1 MGAVFDILEGA
12 GKFLKKNQE
21 GLLALGGIGAN
32 LYSGY
37 KSREAAEEAA
47 EVQQQAAERAVVAQR
62 PYAELG
68 DQSAGMLQERLGNNS
83 LLGRFSPSDLVNEPG
98 YQFEL
103 AEGNKAIDRAA
114 GARGGRYSGATLK
127 DLQRF
132 GQGLAQ
138 QNYSQ
143 AYNRDA
149 LDKQRQYKML
159 SDTVRTGQG
168 ATGAA
173 SNYGIQGANA
183 RSAGIVGGQNA
194 LTSGYTGALNAGAD
208 YVYGREYPSG
218 PTYRRIP

>member
-1 MGAVFDILEGA
+1 MASALL
-12 GKFLKKNQE
+12 KFLGDNKE
-21 GLLALGGIGAN
+21 LLLGAAGVAAN
-32 LYSGY
+32 IYSGN
-37 KSREAAEEAA
+37 KNKDAAEKASR
-47 EVQQQAAERAVVAQR
+47 VQQASAQRAEAAQR
-62 PYAELG
+62 PYAALG
-68 DQSAGMLQERLGNNS
+68 DQSAAMLQERIGNNS

-149 LDKQRQYKML
+149 LDKQRQFSML
-159 SDTVRTGQG
+159 SDNVRTGQG

-173 SNYGIQGANA
+173 SNYGIGGADA
-183 RSAGIVGGQNA
+183 RAGGIVGGQNA
-194 LTSGYTGALNAGAD
+194 LTSGYKGALDAATTAI
-208 YVYGREYPSG
+208 YGSQPQG
-218 PTYRRIP
+218 PTYRRVT